1 MRQDISSLIWH
12 PKQMEKCRSETRQ
25 FLTAHWKKFIHLIQ
39 HSRLLPGHIPKITSL
54 LWWKI
59 GRKPMPFLF
68 LLLYPQYRVEN
79 LAIAAAGPP
88 ARGTKIGKE
97 TLDASPI
104 VVRERDL

>member
-1 MRQDISSLIWH
+1 
-12 PKQMEKCRSETRQ
+12 
-25 FLTAHWKKFIHLIQ
+25 
-39 HSRLLPGHIPKITSL
+39 
-54 LWWKI
+54 
-59 GRKPMPFLF
+59 MPFLF